1 NFNKDYLS
9 LLSAQTNNTLWAALA
24 TASSLGNI
32 PRASALAQEKAYIDR
47 LPTATGEVSQPAYI
61 TGLPADQKAYMQ
73 SFNRQVA
80 SIAKVDF
87 FGEARNATNATSL
100 STMGGRQGATTTAG
114 QTSQGP
120 SSSPSASA
128 TNTTGSKALG
138 NPSQPTGVYK
148 MAGAAAVGVL
158 GVVAFL

>member
-1 NFNKDYLS
+1 NFNKDYHS

-24 TASSLGNI
+24 IGNI
-32 PRASALAQEKAYIDR
+32 PRASALAQERAYIDR
-47 LPTATGEVSQPAYI
+47 LSTATGEVPQPAYI
-61 TGLPADQKAYMQ
+61 TGLPADQKAYVQ

-87 FGEARNATNATSL
+87 FGEARNATNATNATSV

-138 NPSQPTGVYK
+138 NPSQPTGIYK
-148 MAGAAAVGVL
+148 MAGAAVVGVL
-158 GVVAFL
+158 GVAAFL